1 MAQPEP
7 VDLDAALDAVV
18 ASGHPRRGPECSV
31 GAVLSILPADTA
43 AKLVHVLTVPKPDG
57 MMVATTTLSEILAAA
72 GHQVKPDAL
81 QRHRRTM
88 LGKQNGCAC
97 GVER

>member
-1 MAQPEP
+1 
-7 VDLDAALDAVV
+7 
-18 ASGHPRRGPECSV
+18 
-31 GAVLSILPADTA
+31 
-43 AKLVHVLTVPKPDG
+43 